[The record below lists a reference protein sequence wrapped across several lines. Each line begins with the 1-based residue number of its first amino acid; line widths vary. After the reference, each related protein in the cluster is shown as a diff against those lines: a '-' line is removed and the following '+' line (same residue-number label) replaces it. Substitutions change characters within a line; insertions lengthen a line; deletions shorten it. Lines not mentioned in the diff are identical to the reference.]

1 MCTQSSMVSHSHL
14 RVCEGGRVGEF
25 EFVCVRASACVYVR
39 QSATGSHTQL
49 YVRGIV
55 YLCYR
60 NV

>member
-1 MCTQSSMVSHSHL
+1 MVSHSHL